1 MTIATNPPSESL
13 PKYRTF
19 ACMKCGSP
27 ILVYPP
33 DDVHKIASRD
43 RTSFL
48 DVVESIGVCSQCK
61 EVTRLY
67 WGRPVVYR
75 GAIILFRKLR
85 SNVAGG
91 LGQTISRGMRIRGR
105 RGQEEAVEEEASP
118 LSEDEQADIQVRV
131 RDYISENGGAIG
143 LNRAAEDLGIP
154 LEYVKFAIQR
164 MTSEG
169 TLKQAQDAEPPLAQ

>member
-1 MTIATNPPSESL
+1 MTIATNPPESL

-43 RTSFL
+43 EASFL

-75 GAIILFRKLR
+75 GVIVLFRKLR
-85 SNVAGG
+85 SIIAGMF
-91 LGQTISRGMRIRGR
+91 GQVLSRGMRIRR
-105 RGQEEAVEEEASP
+105 RGGGQEEAVEEEESP
-118 LSEDEQADIQVRV
+118 LSEDEQADIQARV
-131 RDYISENGGAIG
+131 RDHISENGGAIV
-143 LNRAAEDLGIP
+143 LSRAAEDLGIP
-154 LEYVKFAIQR
+154 LEFVKRAIQR
-164 MTSEG
+164 MTTEG
-169 TLKQAQDAEPPLAQ
+169 TLRQAQDAEPSLPQ